1 MISDLLVYIMKGC
14 DKISCLILLIIFP
27 FVFCYPQSEQYKFR
41 HLTEKQGLPHY
52 NVNDITKDPA
62 GYMWF
67 ATVAGLCRYDGY
79 NIKIYQNDPDDSTTI
94 SSNNIRCM
102 LVDDNNILWIGTTNG
117 LNKMDL
123 ATEKITWYKQD
134 STNPNSLSHNYVNTI
149 FKNSA
154 DILWIG
160 TKGGLN
166 EMNLKDGSFRSYFQ
180 KPGNKLS
187 DADNIQSINE
197 DHFGKLWI
205 GTWNGLFHFNQE
217 NKSFEPV
224 DLISS
229 SSLTTECLIVRCIH
243 IDNKDIL
250 WLNTSLGLFKYEQEP
265 ERLTH
270 YNTTTLRYSTVEDP
284 FEDGRYLWFP
294 AAQGLYKFDKLT
306 GKFIRIIRNS
316 DNPLSLSSN
325 NLTNMYL
332 DENANLWIGTYFS
345 GIDILNLNG
354 NRFTHFEICP
364 NQRSSWKL
372 AATAFYKDQNGNFW
386 VGTMRWGLQKFDQE
400 MNLVKSYSRFE
411 VDDLIY
417 TQRYVSVIYEDSK
430 NNLWVGC
437 SGAGLNLLDREK
449 DEFIHC
455 KFINSGSHQ
464 LPVVVFDIIEDR
476 YGTIWAGTRKGLYK
490 QDKDRYLP
498 ANFYNVDHDLLKDAR
513 INSFYE
519 DCKGN
524 IWIGTGSTG
533 LFCLTQRSND
543 SLFFTH
549 YKHDPDNPQ
558 SINSNTVYSIYED
571 KDEKGAI
578 WIGTKRGLNKLL
590 IGETKFV
597 HFEDNIKQF
606 TESRYDF
613 TGDKN
618 GNLWLTTSKELIRYD
633 PEADFDKRV
642 KLFTT
647 SDGLPFEN
655 INPNII
661 YKNNQGDIY
670 VGGRQN
676 SDDGFFY
683 FTPEDIKDNRSI
695 PPVVL
700 TDFKV
705 RNEPFIIDSNI
716 TYQKHIHL
724 KYYENFFSFE
734 FASLDFIH
742 SDKNQYA
749 YFLEGLEKE
758 WIYSGNRR
766 FASYTGVPPGD
777 YTFRMKGSNNDG
789 YWNEE
794 GTSINI
800 TILSPPWKT
809 WWAYTLYL
817 LFIIS
822 ILYII
827 IRFYLRRQRLLH
839 KLELEQIQT
848 EKLEELD
855 KLKSRFFANIS
866 HEFRT
871 PLTLILGPLEKL
883 RSKIVDR
890 DSEQDLNM
898 MQRNALRL
906 QNLIN
911 QLLNLSKLESGKMKL
926 QAREENIVA
935 LVNGYVQSFES
946 LAKQKKIDLKFKS
959 AEKNIPLFVDKDKI
973 EKILYNLLSNAF
985 KFTGDGGRINVSI
998 ISYDTP
1004 LNPLPKES
1012 RDRLSRGDHPH
1023 TPPLEKGVK
1032 LTISDTGK
1040 GIPPDKLEHIFDR
1053 FYQADDSYTKDQEGT
1068 GIGLALTKELVEI
1081 HHGKI
1086 TVESKIGKGTI
1097 FSVSLPKGKEHL
1109 MPEEI
1114 GESAFAKDT
1123 ILKSKFNFIFSTFA
1137 VAKEDFLRKLRTEV
1151 HLV

>member
-1 MISDLLVYIMKGC
+1 
-14 DKISCLILLIIFP
+14 
-27 FVFCYPQSEQYKFR
+27 
-41 HLTEKQGLPHY
+41 
-52 NVNDITKDPA
+52 
-62 GYMWF
+62 
-67 ATVAGLCRYDGY
+67 
-79 NIKIYQNDPDDSTTI
+79 
-94 SSNNIRCM
+94 
-102 LVDDNNILWIGTTNG
+102 
-117 LNKMDL
+117 
-123 ATEKITWYKQD
+123 
-134 STNPNSLSHNYVNTI
+134 
-149 FKNSA
+149 
-154 DILWIG
+154 
-160 TKGGLN
+160 
-166 EMNLKDGSFRSYFQ
+166 
-180 KPGNKLS
+180 
-187 DADNIQSINE
+187 
-197 DHFGKLWI
+197 
-205 GTWNGLFHFNQE
+205 
-217 NKSFEPV
+217 
-224 DLISS
+224 
-229 SSLTTECLIVRCIH
+229 
-243 IDNKDIL
+243 
-250 WLNTSLGLFKYEQEP
+250 
-265 ERLTH
+265 
-270 YNTTTLRYSTVEDP
+270 
-284 FEDGRYLWFP
+284 
-294 AAQGLYKFDKLT
+294 
-306 GKFIRIIRNS
+306 
-316 DNPLSLSSN
+316 
-325 NLTNMYL
+325 
-332 DENANLWIGTYFS
+332 
-345 GIDILNLNG
+345 
-354 NRFTHFEICP
+354 
-364 NQRSSWKL
+364 
-372 AATAFYKDQNGNFW
+372 
-386 VGTMRWGLQKFDQE
+386 
-400 MNLVKSYSRFE
+400 
-411 VDDLIY
+411 
-417 TQRYVSVIYEDSK
+417 
-430 NNLWVGC
+430 
-437 SGAGLNLLDREK
+437 
-449 DEFIHC
+449 
-455 KFINSGSHQ
+455 
-464 LPVVVFDIIEDR
+464 
-476 YGTIWAGTRKGLYK
+476 
-490 QDKDRYLP
+490 
-498 ANFYNVDHDLLKDAR
+498 
-513 INSFYE
+513 
-519 DCKGN
+519 
-524 IWIGTGSTG
+524 
-533 LFCLTQRSND
+533 
-543 SLFFTH
+543 
-549 YKHDPDNPQ
+549 
-558 SINSNTVYSIYED
+558 
-571 KDEKGAI
+571 
-578 WIGTKRGLNKLL
+578 
-590 IGETKFV
+590 
-597 HFEDNIKQF
+597 
-606 TESRYDF
+606 
-613 TGDKN
+613 
-618 GNLWLTTSKELIRYD
+618 
-633 PEADFDKRV
+633 
-642 KLFTT
+642 
-647 SDGLPFEN
+647 
-655 INPNII
+655 
-661 YKNNQGDIY
+661 
-670 VGGRQN
+670 
-676 SDDGFFY
+676 
-683 FTPEDIKDNRSI
+683 
-695 PPVVL
+695 
-700 TDFKV
+700 
-705 RNEPFIIDSNI
+705 
-716 TYQKHIHL
+716 
-724 KYYENFFSFE
+724 
-734 FASLDFIH
+734 
-742 SDKNQYA
+742 
-749 YFLEGLEKE
+749 LEGLEKE